1 MVFKAS
7 TIVGILLTATLAV
20 SHASLVS
27 AHNNN
32 DWLVIKG
39 SGRVS
44 EIQAPVPAAL
54 DAPDH
59 EFAAKFS
66 KGQVINLQV
75 NPRILLGEQDG
86 VVVSWEF
93 SSGQNYSGD
102 SIQHKFPAEGTI
114 DLLIAFFK
122 SDKIVGKE
130 RVRFQVG
137 NNLIAEHAIVIEGV
151 EKRIGKGGEQDLR
164 RMESYQLSAEG
175 VSSVQNYTWVLPD
188 GSKQETKTAKF
199 TLGNT
204 KLPARVFLRV
214 SQSGFYRD
222 FSVEVNSQDQPLNG
236 PQRPAVPNLPASY
249 ALVSDNVANTG
260 QENGLVPIAAA
271 IIILIGLFIVV
282 PVGVVLARRLL
293 NTKLRAKIS

>member
-1 MVFKAS
+1 MVFKVS

-44 EIQAPVPAAL
+44 EIQSPVPAAL

-75 NPRILLGEQDG
+75 NPKILLGEQDG
-86 VVVSWEF
+86 VTVSWEF
-93 SSGQNYSGD
+93 SSGQNYSGN
-102 SIQHKFPAEGTI
+102 IVQHKFPAEGTI
-114 DLLIAFFK
+114 DLLIAFSK
-122 SDKIVGKE
+122 LDKIVGQE

-137 NNLIAEHAIVIEGV
+137 NNPIAEHAIVIEGV
-151 EKRIGKGGEQDLR
+151 EKRIEKGGEQDLR

-175 VSSVQNYTWVLPD
+175 IGSAQNYTWVLPD
-188 GSKQETKTAKF
+188 GSKQEAKIAKF

-204 KLPARVFLRV
+204 KLPARIFLRL
-214 SQSGFYRD
+214 SQGSFYRD
-222 FSVEVNSQDQPLNG
+222 FSVEVSSQDQPLNS
-236 PQRPAVPNLPASY
+236 PQRPAVPNIPASY
-249 ALVSDNVANTG
+249 SISSGNSSEA
-260 QENGLVPIAAA
+260 NGLAQLAAA
-271 IIILIGLFIVV
+271 VLLFVGLLVL
-282 PVGVVLARRLL
+282 VLAGLALL
-293 NTKLRAKIS
+293 RKTLRSKLRAKIS